1 MQKTIMLGCLVLSLM
16 CQLHAQSINN
26 NTWKTYISDPINDTA
41 IFHIYSDSSFITN
54 AKGGFMIR
62 NQCKISGDTLTILD
76 YGTEQQSCPDAR
88 GVYRIKSDGNSFTA
102 TLIDDSCDGRVRALT
117 NRTWTR
123 AKR

>member
-1 MQKTIMLGCLVLSLM
+1 MQRIIMLGCLLLSSI

-62 NQCKISGDTLTILD
+62 NRCKISGDTLTILD
-76 YGTEQQSCPDAR
+76 YGTEQLSCPDAK
-88 GVYRIKSDGNSFTA
+88 GMYRVKSDGNSFTA
-102 TLIDDSCDGRVRALT
+102 TLIEDNCEGRVRALT
-117 NRTWTR
+117 NRTWMK